1 MFEDSK
7 FYGKPI
13 AIVFVNEGCK
23 GCKDVLN
30 ALTNNADIKRKYVLT
45 SLDSFLDYPYFARLT
60 RGLLPTVSVVDHEGN
75 LIGIVESSNADY
87 VLEKLDDIY
96 QRLGK
101 LARIPYGLVPRETD
115 FELVRAFDVV
125 NRVLSGVPGDFRI
138 AQLVSW
144 IAKEDQNYSLAMKYF
159 RPFDKFAEYLSFKR
173 TVEVGRTCS
182 ELGIAS
188 ELGLISEYGGLLE
201 CVSNDGAVSRRPK
214 SDPLGLL
221 IDQAYVGNG
230 LLSAY
235 ERTGDMTYLESAK
248 KVFRWV
254 LSNLSYDVGF
264 LDVRPLD
271 PITSKPVVDP
281 IMNSEFAVFA
291 SRLWL
296 VTGEEEALKAAEK
309 AIKASAWSESPLVE
323 SRLAIAE
330 LKKSYG
336 YLSKS
341 CDDLRCEELSNL
353 DCQVKFK
360 GQCFNSLQ
368 EIEEKIKAF

>member
-1 MFEDSK
+1 MFT
-7 FYGKPI
+7 
-13 AIVFVNEGCK
+13 NEGCK
-23 GCKDVLN
+23 GCKDVLD
-30 ALTNNADIKRKYVLT
+30 ALTNSADIKRKYVIA

-101 LARIPYGLVPRETD
+101 LARIPYGLVPKETD
-115 FELVRAFDVV
+115 FELVRAYDVI
-125 NRVLSGVPGDFRI
+125 NRVLSGVPGDFRT
-138 AQLVSW
+138 AQLVTW

-159 RPFDKFAEYLSFKR
+159 RPLDKFAEHLTFR
-173 TVEVGRTCS
+173 RAIDVGDTCS

-188 ELGLISEYGGLLE
+188 ELGLLSDYKGLLE
-201 CVSNDGAVSRRPK
+201 CASSDGAVRRKPK
-214 SDPLGLL
+214 SDPIGLL

-235 ERTGDMTYLESAK
+235 ERTGDLAFLDYAK
-248 KVFRWV
+248 KVLHWA
-254 LSNLSYDVGF
+254 LNNLSYEVGF
-264 LDVRPLD
+264 LDVRPAD

-281 IMNSEFAVFA
+281 LMNSEFAVFA

-309 AIKASAWSESPLVE
+309 AIKAAAWSESPLVE

-336 YLSKS
+336 FLSKS
-341 CDDLRCEELSNL
+341 CNDLRCEELNNL
-353 DCQVKFK
+353 DCQVKFR
-360 GQCFNSLQ
+360 GQCFNSLE